1 MEIRSNGTPLLPE
14 EHLPP
19 IPADFAPRLTPS
31 QPPAGHRRRR
41 KLLAGALLGLTG
53 LTAAGAVLASTC
65 TLCYAVSTDGVRPL
79 AFVQGTETYQA
90 AVAQVEDQVSQ
101 ILREDYDYAQQ
112 TSMALTIAPKDSIQ
126 DPEQLTDRLMETVD
140 QVKAEYILTIDG
152 RPVAACESRQA
163 IDRALWTVKER
174 YRTPNTVAAYFGSTI
189 AVEEGYLPADTEV
202 LDAEALVQR
211 LTQPSGQVRQAV
223 DQLAQALSSS
233 QDASQEDAIP
243 VAALSGDQTA
253 APWQEEQPL
262 LSVRTV
268 EEVTYTRPVEP
279 TVEEIPDS
287 SLLVGERQV
296 LQEGTAGLEEITD
309 RVTYTM
315 GQEQSRETMSLNLLT
330 QPTPTQVAVG
340 TAQGAEGAKGRF
352 LWPLSGRIS
361 SPFGDRTIFGG
372 ESFHRGL
379 DIAAPSGTPI
389 TASAAGQVIWSG
401 PKGTYGNLVKLDHGN
416 GYVTY
421 YAHCSSLL
429 VEEGDWVEQGETIAL
444 VGSTGRSTGPHCHFE
459 LLWQGE
465 LLDPQLCLP

>member
-1 MEIRSNGTPLLPE
+1 MDIRSNGTPLLPE

-19 IPADFAPRLTPS
+19 IPADFAPRLTPDR
-31 QPPAGHRRRR
+31 PPAGHRRRKR
-41 KLLAGALLGLTG
+41 LLAGALLGLTG

-65 TLCYAVSTDGVRPL
+65 TLCYAVSADGVRPL
-79 AFVQGTETYQA
+79 AFVQGAETYQA

-101 ILREDYDYAQQ
+101 ILQADYDYAQPAI
-112 TSMALTIAPKDSIQ
+112 MALTIAPKDSIQ
-126 DPEQLTDRLMETVD
+126 DPQQLTDRLMETVD

-152 RPVAACESRQA
+152 RPVAACASRQA

-174 YRTPNTVAAYFGSTI
+174 YRTPNTVAAYFGSTV

-202 LDAEALVQR
+202 LDTEALVQR

-223 DQLAQALSSS
+223 DRLAQAL
-233 QDASQEDAIP
+233 AGEREEHALP
-243 VAALSGDQTA
+243 AAAPAGDQTA
-253 APWQEEQPL
+253 APWQEDQPL
-262 LSVRTV
+262 LAVRTV
-268 EEVTYTRPVEP
+268 EEVTYTQPVEP
-279 TVEEIPDS
+279 ETQEIPDD
-287 SLLVGERQV
+287 SLLVGQRQTIR
-296 LQEGTAGLEEITD
+296 EGAAGVAEITD

-315 GQEQSRETMSLNLLT
+315 GQEQSRETMSVNLLT

-340 TAQGAEGAKGRF
+340 TAQGAEGARGRF

-389 TASAAGQVIWSG
+389 TASAAGQVIWAG
-401 PKGTYGNLVKLDHGN
+401 AKGTYGNLVKLDHGN

-429 VEEGDWVEQGETIAL
+429 VEEGDWVAQGQTIAL

>member
-14 EHLPP
+14 EHVPP
-19 IPADFAPRLTPS
+19 IPADFVPRLTPA
-31 QPPAGHRRRR
+31 PAGHRRRKR
-41 KLLAGALLGLTG
+41 LLAGALLGLTG

-65 TLCYAVSTDGVRPL
+65 TLCYAVSADGVRPL

-101 ILREDYDYAQQ
+101 ILQADYDYAQPA
-112 TSMALTIAPKDSIQ
+112 TMALTIAPKDSIQ
-126 DPEQLTDRLMETVD
+126 DPEQLTDCLMETVE

-152 RPVAACESRQA
+152 HPVAACASRQA

-202 LDAEALVQR
+202 LDTEALVQR

-223 DQLAQALSSS
+223 DQLAQALSS
-233 QDASQEDAIP
+233 DPNGADAIP
-243 VAALSGDQTA
+243 VAALAGDQTA
-253 APWQEEQPL
+253 APWQEDQPL

-268 EEVTYTRPVEP
+268 EEVTYTQPVEP
-279 TVEEIPDS
+279 EVQEIPDS
-287 SLLVGERQV
+287 SLLVGQRQV
-296 LQEGTAGLEEITD
+296 LQEGTAGLEEVTD
-309 RVTYTM
+309 RATYTM
-315 GQEQSRETMSLNLLT
+315 GQEQSRETMSVNLLT

-352 LWPLSGRIS
+352 LWPLTGRIS
-361 SPFGDRTIFGG
+361 SPFGNREIFGG

-429 VEEGDWVEQGETIAL
+429 VAEGDWVEQGQTIAL